1 MKTKTNNTKRSVI
14 AAERRIEALKLRTT
28 GMYYSDIADELG
40 VCLATAYN
48 DVMDRMKE
56 LNSIALE
63 EAQVVRDL
71 EVARLDKA
79 MLSIKDKLDEGDL
92 AAINTLLRI
101 QERRARFLG
110 LDMPNKSELTIDTP
124 EPITFILDDGKC
136 QKSDSE

>member
-1 MKTKTNNTKRSVI
+1 MKPKTNNTKRSVI
-14 AAERRIEALKLRTT
+14 AAERRIEALRLRQT
-28 GMYYSDIADELG
+28 GMYYSDIADKLE

-79 MLSIKDKLDEGDL
+79 MLSIKEKLDEGDL

-110 LDMPNKSELTIDTP
+110 LDMPNKSEIMVAVP
-124 EPITFILDDGKC
+124 EPVVFTLVPKKDDNDK
-136 QKSDSE
+136 